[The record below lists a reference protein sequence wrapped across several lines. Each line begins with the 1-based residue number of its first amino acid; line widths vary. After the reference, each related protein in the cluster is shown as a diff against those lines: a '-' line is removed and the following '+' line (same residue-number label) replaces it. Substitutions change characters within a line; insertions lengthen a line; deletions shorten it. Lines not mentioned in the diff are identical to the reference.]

1 MKGQNSELK
10 KLSYDYGELDKVITF
25 YSPEDLDRS
34 FRAMHSV
41 FTKTLIIA
49 FNNDEANS
57 GEAFDDDARDVGHL
71 DELFQAIR
79 SLKKIGGE
87 S

>member
-1 MKGQNSELK
+1 MTQQNNETKQLT
-10 KLSYDYGELDKVITF
+10 YDYHELDKIIKT
-25 YSPEDLDRS
+25 YGPTHLDRS
-34 FRAMHSV
+34 FRVMHSV
-41 FTKTLIIA
+41 LTKTLIIA
-49 FNNDEANS
+49 FNNDEASS

-79 SLKKIGGE
+79 NLKKKGGE